1 MRQYK
6 WRLRD
11 GREVTL
17 TARYQE
23 KVVPRILDA
32 DGWKI
37 EAGEEIQTDAM
48 LTAYIDGKKHDSC
61 WDPGF
66 WQVIKT
72 SKPGVKQ
79 IWGIKNI
86 GFTDDCAAEIEAFLS
101 SVIEEGRDE
110 KAQALRDE
118 KAAKELKD
126 LREHYS
132 EVVAKAE
139 AQHDIPD
146 RKEAKRRMKV
156 WNDIHNEGGEGFV
169 PRIVCQEEYDEAK
182 AFLSGCGCT

>member
-23 KVVPRILDA
+23 KVRPRILDA

-37 EAGEEIQTDAM
+37 EAGDKIYIDAM
-48 LTAYIDGKKHDSC
+48 LTAYIDGEKHDCC
-61 WDPGF
+61 WDSGF
-66 WQVIKT
+66 WKIIE
-72 SKPGVKQ
+72 SGKPGIKM

-86 GFTDDCAAEIEAFLS
+86 GFTEERAAEIEKFLNA
-101 SVIEEGRDE
+101 VINEGRDE
-110 KAQALRDE
+110 KAQALREAE
-118 KAAKELKD
+118 KAKELNRKKA
-126 LREHYS
+126 YYANI
-132 EVVAKAE
+132 VAAAE
-139 AQHDIPD
+139 SQKDIPD

-182 AFLSGCGCT
+182 AFLSGCGGT

>member
-1 MRQYK
+1 MKEYK
-6 WRLRD
+6 WLLRD

-23 KVVPRILDA
+23 KVRPRILDA

-37 EAGEEIQTDAM
+37 EAGDEIHTDAM
-48 LTAYIDGKKHDSC
+48 LIAYIDGKRYDSC
-61 WDPGF
+61 WDPNF
-66 WQVIKT
+66 WRIVE
-72 SKPGVKQ
+72 SGKPGIKM

-86 GFTDDCAAEIEAFLS
+86 GFTEERAAEIEKFLNA
-101 SVIEEGRDE
+101 VVEEGRDE

-146 RKEAKRRMKV
+146 REEARRRMKV
-156 WNDIHNEGGEGFV
+156 WNDINNEGGEGFV
-169 PRIVCQEEYDEAK
+169 PRIICREEYEAAK
-182 AFLSGCGCT
+182 EFLSTH

>member
-1 MRQYK
+1 MKKYEWTLK
-6 WRLRD
+6 D
-11 GREVTL
+11 GRKVTL
-17 TARYQE
+17 EARYTE

-37 EAGEEIQTDAM
+37 EAGE
-48 LTAYIDGKKHDSC
+48 DSC

-72 SKPGVKQ
+72 SKPGIKM

-86 GFTDDCAAEIEAFLS
+86 GFTDDRAAEIEAFLN

-126 LREHYS
+126 LRKHYS

-146 RKEAKRRMKV
+146 REEARRRMKV
-156 WNDIHNEGGEGFV
+156 WNDINNEGGEGFV
-169 PRIVCQEEYDEAK
+169 PRIICREEYEAAK
-182 AFLSGCGCT
+182 EFLSTH

>member
-1 MRQYK
+1 MKKYE
-6 WRLRD
+6 WTLSN
-11 GREVTL
+11 GRKVTL
-17 TARYQE
+17 EARYTE
-23 KVVPRILDA
+23 KVIPRVLDA

-37 EAGEEIQTDAM
+37 EAGEEISTDAM

-66 WQVIKT
+66 WRIVE
-72 SKPGVKQ
+72 SGKPGIKM

-86 GFTDDCAAEIEAFLS
+86 GFTDDRAAEIEAFLN

-118 KAAKELKD
+118 KAAKELKE
-126 LREHYS
+126 LKEHYS
-132 EVVAKAE
+132 KVVAKAE

-146 RKEAKRRMKV
+146 REEARRRMKV
-156 WNDIHNEGGEGFV
+156 WNDINNEGGEGFV
-169 PRIVCQEEYDEAK
+169 PHIVCREEYETAK
-182 AFLSGCGCT
+182 AFLSTH